1 MTKKD
6 KQEKGEREKTNVK
19 KRGSH
24 SQKIITLPMKM
35 RICPKRIGIT
45 VTYIRC

>member
-1 MTKKD
+1 MMMMKKD
-6 KQEKGEREKTNVK
+6 KQEKGERKKTDIK

-35 RICPKRIGIT
+35 RICPKRIGKT
-45 VTYIRC
+45 MTT